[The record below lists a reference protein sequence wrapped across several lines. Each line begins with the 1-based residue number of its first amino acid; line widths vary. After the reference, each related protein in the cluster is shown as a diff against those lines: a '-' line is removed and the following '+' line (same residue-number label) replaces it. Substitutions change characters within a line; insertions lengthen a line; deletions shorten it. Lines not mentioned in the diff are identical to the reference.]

1 MEQNEGKEE
10 EQEGE
15 KRVISEKR
23 GRKETFLKG
32 EAGKHDKRER
42 VKLGDGRG
50 GEEGKQGEDGRTG
63 GW

>member
-23 GRKETFLKG
+23 GRKETFLKNAERQENTIRG
-32 EAGKHDKRER
+32 RE
-42 VKLGDGRG
+42 
-50 GEEGKQGEDGRTG
+50 
-63 GW
+63 